1 MAATVTSD
9 EAGRRWADDDGDGLG
24 REIFPS
30 PYRGESLEAYY
41 ASHGHAGLQLR
52 RKNLSTGLLA
62 PDSYGTQPCNLRFL
76 LHLVQEGLPTNS
88 TTMQDTG

>member
-62 PDSYGTQPCNLRFL
+62 PGSYGTQPCNLRFL